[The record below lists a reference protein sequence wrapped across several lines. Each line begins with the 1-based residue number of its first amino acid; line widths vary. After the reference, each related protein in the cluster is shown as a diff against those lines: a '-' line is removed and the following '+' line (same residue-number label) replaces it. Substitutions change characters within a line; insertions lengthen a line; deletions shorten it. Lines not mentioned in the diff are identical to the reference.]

1 MSKKNYLDS
10 LKSWETD
17 RHVSSNIQR
26 NILFILTLT
35 SSIGLLI
42 VLTMLRSMYERKK
55 IEPYI
60 LEYNK
65 RTGQVAV
72 VKQETKQNYTQNR
85 IVRESLIVN
94 YIQAREGIRPVNADE
109 LTEKIRLMSSDR
121 VYQEFVLSVK
131 KDISEMRGFGINPR
145 QVVTMESIK
154 FNNSNNA
161 EIKFTKQMLSETAE
175 APERTFILTIAF
187 QFATLDLKMNERYI
201 NPLEFQVTFYDRKE
215 ETVLKKDE
223 SAINKK

>member
-1 MSKKNYLDS
+1 MPKKNYLNS

-26 NILFILTLT
+26 NILFMLTLT
-35 SSIGLLI
+35 SSVGLLI

-65 RTGQVAV
+65 KTGQVNII
-72 VKQETKQNYTQNR
+72 KQEAKQNYTQNR

-94 YIQAREGIRPVNADE
+94 YLQARESIRPVNADE
-109 LTEKIRLMSSDR
+109 LTEKIRVMSSQR
-121 VYQEFVLSVK
+121 VYQEFVAIVK
-131 KDISEMRGFGINPR
+131 KDISDMRGFGINPR
-145 QVVTMESIK
+145 QIVNIESIK

-161 EIKFTKQMLSETAE
+161 EIKFTKQVISETSE
-175 APERTFILTIAF
+175 GPERSFIVTVAF
-187 QFATLDLKMNERYI
+187 QFAALDLKMNERYI

-215 ETVLKKDE
+215 ETILKKE
-223 SAINKK
+223 EPTSKKW